1 MIDASLVRPWTPEVA
16 AAVMRPAGHTPDRR
30 LAFVLHTA
38 ELVNHY
44 SEIWAHLDPDEFE
57 IIVAADT
64 ENDNAAI
71 AGFAL
76 DHGYRVAW
84 VGDVMSQGRV
94 FDAVVSNHAGSA
106 GAIAGGGRV
115 LPHLGRRHVRLMY
128 SLGKDAANYN
138 PWNEDYDLILC
149 WGPYHAGRLAAY
161 ERPRIVQVGYPRFD
175 SFFRISEP
183 RRDVVARLG
192 GDPDRPTLLWLP
204 TWHEASSIDAF
215 AETIAGLRDEMNV
228 FLKVHPFTATKE
240 TARMALLAGVGLTPT
255 TGIFE
260 SNVELVYAADMVAA
274 DYGGSAFATIYT
286 DRELVLLNTP
296 GVGQDPAD
304 AVVGAES
311 LDIQVRDW
319 ILNIAPGE
327 GDLIRAHL
335 ADPTAREQQRG
346 VRERLRRSL
355 FAPFQGCAGEIA
367 ATTLRNLDAILS

>member
-1 MIDASLVRPWTPEVA
+1 
-16 AAVMRPAGHTPDRR
+16 
-30 LAFVLHTA
+30 
-38 ELVNHY
+38 
-44 SEIWAHLDPDEFE
+44 
-57 IIVAADT
+57 
-64 ENDNAAI
+64 
-71 AGFAL
+71 
-76 DHGYRVAW
+76 
-84 VGDVMSQGRV
+84 
-94 FDAVVSNHAGSA
+94 
-106 GAIAGGGRV
+106 
-115 LPHLGRRHVRLMY
+115 
-128 SLGKDAANYN
+128 
-138 PWNEDYDLILC
+138 
-149 WGPYHAGRLAAY
+149 
-161 ERPRIVQVGYPRFD
+161 VGYPRFD
-175 SFFRISEP
+175 PFFRMTEP

-240 TARMALLAGVGLTPT
+240 TGRMALLASVGLTPT
-255 TGIFE
+255 TSIFE

-304 AVVGAES
+304 TVVGTES
-311 LDIQVRDW
+311 LDIQLREW
-319 ILNIAPGE
+319 ILNISPGE
-327 GDLIRAHL
+327 GDLILAHL
-335 ADPTAREQQRG
+335 ADPAARDQQRG